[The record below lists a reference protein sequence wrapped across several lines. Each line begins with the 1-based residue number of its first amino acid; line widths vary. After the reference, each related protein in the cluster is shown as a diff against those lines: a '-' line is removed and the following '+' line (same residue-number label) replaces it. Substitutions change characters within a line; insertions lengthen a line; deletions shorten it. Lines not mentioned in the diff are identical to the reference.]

1 MKNANKAII
10 SSVLVF
16 SLLGCGNETR
26 TPETRSLE
34 TMVLPNIATSNE
46 NLGQQK
52 ATQSEIDII
61 KNSVHEL
68 SWAYFYK
75 DGRWG
80 ISTPLAPYV
89 FSLMPIVNGVAGW
102 GEVSLTAGHIDID
115 NNIIT
120 IGDIP
125 TKTTCEYYDWG
136 LRESKENCIIQSDIE
151 NFRNSTIGI
160 AWWFFQASNG
170 NWYIMT
176 EGHSVAFMF
185 DGNETTGD
193 YDWSHTV
200 DIGVKPTFFVE
211 NGVKKMKFETENQ
224 VLFDL
229 NSPSDESLNF
239 PKIGCSFSDVSVDSQ
254 YYPFATALCQANID
268 VGDASSSYNKFEP
281 TKLAT
286 WAEILKVA
294 NYSKDYNAMLNRCT
308 QSQYINAKTQ
318 CNLDFAQTLGFTH
331 EELDHISIGETAK
344 YLYKLFYN
352 KTVTQSEGIDSLYE
366 RGILKTK
373 DNQNITRGDM
383 AKVILS
389 VAGVYRVEKEKYAT
403 TNSNKLQKTTLPNLP
418 SIPYGLNP
426 PTQETPLVNIELPSI
441 SPDDGIK
448 VVDPLVE
455 WANSNCDDPL
465 AQLLSSECNN
475 ETKNIYEGFNRKVIL
490 PLPSIAKPATIE
502 SSENKSNADKVVES
516 AKESIGKKEP
526 FVDSTNTHDLLFV
539 NTILGL
545 PTIYKNTQEMVDEY
559 KGDGKTKPLAEANKG
574 DMVVYKPEA
583 SSDNLPHVAIISDDA
598 KLKEIGLPN
607 INGIQETTIVHEQV
621 DVVIPIENLNLPT
634 VASSGDKEDIHS
646 NGRTY
651 ATYISNSGS
660 ISGKITKDDL
670 DMFQIAL
677 NENQTIRLNSEST
690 GSMDIFIDDSR
701 RGDGYLKT
709 FKAVSGKELNAFTAP
724 KTGLYYIGIQ
734 NQGNFSKSFD
744 YKFSLSCGENG
755 ESCPNVGDYDSIDNP
770 TYLSN
775 NQTFASKIDYA
786 GDVDYYTFEVLQ
798 NTYTGKI
805 QVKGV
810 NGEYMAFGVDDGT
823 DTRYSSTNLN
833 SKWGGYLARGKYTM
847 QVRWGTN
854 ISTGRYTIKL
864 DY

>member
-1 MKNANKAII
+1 MTHINKAII
-10 SSVLVF
+10 GSVLVF
-16 SLLGCGNETR
+16 TLIGCGSDTTVKTNKEI
-26 TPETRSLE
+26 
-34 TMVLPNIATSNE
+34 MVLPTIATINE

-52 ATQSEIDII
+52 ATQAEIDII

-68 SWAYFYK
+68 SWGYFYK

-102 GEVSLTAGHIDID
+102 GEVSLTAGQIDID
-115 NNIIT
+115 NNNIT
-120 IGDIP
+120 IGNIP
-125 TKTTCEYYDWG
+125 SKTTCDYYDWG

-151 NFRNSTIGI
+151 NFRNSNIDI

-176 EGHSVAFMF
+176 EGHSVAYMF
-185 DGNETTGD
+185 DGNETTSD

-200 DIGVKPTFFVE
+200 DIGVNPTFFVE
-211 NGVKKMKFETENQ
+211 DGVKKMKFESESQ
-224 VLFDL
+224 VLFEL
-229 NSPSDESLNF
+229 NSPTDESLNF
-239 PKIGCSFSDVSVDSQ
+239 PKIGCSFSDVSVDSE
-254 YYPFATALCQANID
+254 YYPFATVLCQANID
-268 VGDASSSYNKFEP
+268 LGDSSSSYHKFEP
-281 TKLAT
+281 TRLAT
-286 WAEILKVA
+286 WAEILKIA
-294 NYSKDYNAMLNRCT
+294 NYSKDYNSMLNQCT

-318 CNLDFAQTLGFTH
+318 CNLDFAQTLGFSH
-331 EELDHISIGETAK
+331 GGLDNITIGETAK

-352 KTVTQSEGIDSLYE
+352 KTVTQSQAIDSLYE

-389 VAGVYRVEKEKYAT
+389 VAGVYRLETEKSAT
-403 TNSNKLQKTTLPNLP
+403 VNTNKLQKTTLLNLP

-426 PTQETPLVNIELPSI
+426 PTEETPLVNIELPSI

-448 VVDPLVE
+448 IVDPLVE

-475 ETKNIYEGFNRKVIL
+475 ETTNIYEGFKRKVIL
-490 PLPSIAKPATIE
+490 PLPSIAQPATIA
-502 SSENKSNADKVVES
+502 SSENKISADKVVES

-545 PTIYKNTQEMVDEY
+545 PTIHKNTQEMVDEY
-559 KGDGKTKPLAEANKG
+559 KGNGKTISLSEAKKG
-574 DMVVYKPEA
+574 DMVVYKSGA

-607 INGIQETTIVHEQV
+607 INGIQETTIVPEQV

-634 VASSGDKEDIHS
+634 VASNGDNEDIHS
-646 NGRTY
+646 GSRGN
-651 ATYISNSGS
+651 ATYISNSGF

-677 NENQTIRLNSEST
+677 NENQTIKLNSDST
-690 GSMDIFIDDSR
+690 GSMDIFIDDSH
-701 RGDGYLKT
+701 RGNGYLKT
-709 FKAVSGKELNAFTAP
+709 FNAVSGKELNAFTAP
-724 KTGLYYIGIQ
+724 QTGLYYIGIQ
-734 NQGNFSKSFD
+734 NQGNFSESFN
-744 YKFSLSCGENG
+744 YKFTLSCGENG
-755 ESCPNVGDYDSIDNP
+755 ESCPSVGDYDSIDNP
-770 TYLSN
+770 TPLENKKTIS
-775 NQTFASKIDYA
+775 SKIDYA

-798 NTYTGKI
+798 NTYTGKV
-805 QVKGV
+805 QVKGID
-810 NGEYMAFGVDDGT
+810 GEYMAFGVDDGS
-823 DTRYSSTNLN
+823 DTKYSSTNLN
-833 SKWGGYLARGKYTM
+833 SQWGGYLAKGKYTM

-854 ISTGRYTIKL
+854 ISTGSYTIKL